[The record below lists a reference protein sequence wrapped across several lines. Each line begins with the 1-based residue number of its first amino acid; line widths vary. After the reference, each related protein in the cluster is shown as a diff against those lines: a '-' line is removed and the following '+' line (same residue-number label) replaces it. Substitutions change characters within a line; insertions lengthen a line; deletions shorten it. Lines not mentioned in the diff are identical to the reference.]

1 MTLKS
6 AALLAFVGMLLL
18 TVLFA
23 FVFVRDL
30 SSFMRDL
37 IPALRVFASFI
48 YLFASLTLTIFLFVS
63 YRSQSR

>member
-6 AALLAFVGMLLL
+6 AAFLAFVGMLLL
-18 TVLFA
+18 TVLFV

-37 IPALRVFASFI
+37 IPILRVFASLI
-48 YLFASLTLTIFLFVS
+48 YLFASLTLTIFLFVF
-63 YRSQSR
+63 YRSQPR